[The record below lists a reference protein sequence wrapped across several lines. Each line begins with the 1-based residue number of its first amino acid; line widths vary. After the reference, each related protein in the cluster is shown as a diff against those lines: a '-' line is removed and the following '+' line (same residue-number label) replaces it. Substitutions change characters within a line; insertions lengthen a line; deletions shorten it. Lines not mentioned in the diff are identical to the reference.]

1 MLRLKIYQE
10 IATFKTRGE
19 GDFVDITSIIES
31 IVSRSGIRNGLI
43 NVFAPH
49 ATGVI
54 GVTEYDPNLLKDI
67 WDILNTLI
75 PKSRGYRH
83 PENAHSHIRSL
94 FLSPSKTFPLIDG
107 RIALGTW
114 QTIFF
119 IEVDTTPRTRKIIV
133 QVIGE

>member
-1 MLRLKIYQE
+1 VYQE
-10 IATFKTRGE
+10 ILTFRTKGE
-19 GDFVDITSIIES
+19 GDFINLTSMIES
-31 IVSRSGIRNGLI
+31 VVTRSGIRNGLV

-54 GVTEYDPNLLKDI
+54 GVTEYDPSLLRDI
-67 WDILNTLI
+67 WDTLNILI
-75 PKSRGYRH
+75 PRDKSYRH

-94 FLSPSKTFPLIDG
+94 FLSPSKVFPLIDG

-114 QTIFF
+114 QSIFF
-119 IEVDTTPRTRKIIV
+119 IEVDTTPRTRKVII

>member
-1 MLRLKIYQE
+1 MYQE

-19 GDFVDITSIIES
+19 GDFVDITGIIES

-54 GVTEYDPNLLKDI
+54 GVTEYDPSLLKDI

-94 FLSPSKTFPLIDG
+94 LLSPSKTFPLIDG

>member
-1 MLRLKIYQE
+1 MRIYQE
-10 IATFKTRGE
+10 VATFRTKGE
-19 GDFVDITSIIES
+19 GDFVDITSIVES

-54 GVTEYDPNLLKDI
+54 GVTEYDPSLLKDI
-67 WDILNTLI
+67 WDVLNTLI
-75 PKSRGYRH
+75 PKSRSYRH

-94 FLSPSKTFPLIDG
+94 FLSPSKTLPLIDG

-119 IEVDTTPRTRKIIV
+119 IEVDTTPRTRRIIV

>member
-1 MLRLKIYQE
+1 MRIYQE
-10 IATFKTRGE
+10 VATFRTKGE
-19 GDFVDITSIIES
+19 GDFVDITGIVES

-54 GVTEYDPNLLKDI
+54 GVTEYDPSLLKDI
-67 WDILNTLI
+67 WDVLNTLI
-75 PKSRGYRH
+75 PKNRGYRH

-119 IEVDTTPRTRKIIV
+119 IEVDTTPRTRRIIV